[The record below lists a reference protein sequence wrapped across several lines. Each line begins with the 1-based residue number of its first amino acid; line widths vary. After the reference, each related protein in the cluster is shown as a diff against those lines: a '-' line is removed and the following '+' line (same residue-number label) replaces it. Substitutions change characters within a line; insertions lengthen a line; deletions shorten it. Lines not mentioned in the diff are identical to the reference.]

1 VTDLRLQPQNLN
13 AEKALLGSQMI
24 DARKVDEIRD
34 IVSPKDFYADTHAA
48 IQKAILK
55 LRDSGAD
62 LDVVLITQQLDSTG
76 DLADIGG
83 VPYIMELMEAVPHAE
98 HAKHYAKI
106 VAACSRRR
114 SQLSVAK
121 RLMESAYDMTAD
133 EIESSETAMKAATEL
148 ADITPQSRI
157 VTMADAVNGLIDDLE
172 AGTQPAVRVM
182 IPAIDDATGGAAPGE
197 MFIIGARPSHGK
209 SLFALQSLDTA
220 AGNGW
225 PGLIISEEMAALSL
239 AGRML
244 SSITV
249 LPSGDW
255 MRETSRLRFDARE
268 HFGNRAPILIAEK
281 CATAAGAERAIASA
295 VRTHGI
301 KIVAVDY
308 AQLLRGDGD
317 NEQERIGDVSQRMKA
332 MAMKYD
338 LIVLLLAQLNRG
350 IESRPDPTPGLADL
364 RGSGS
369 LEQDA
374 DVVLFPMWPF
384 KLQPTYE
391 DRLEYRIYQ
400 AKNRNRGV
408 GSPIVGMRINP
419 ERQRL
424 ESIAQPETDVD
435 RESRTWN

>member
-1 VTDLRLQPQNLN
+1 MTEMRLPPQNLT
-13 AEKALLGSQMI
+13 AEKALLGSQML
-24 DARKVDEIRD
+24 DPRKIDEIRE
-34 IVSPKDFYADTHAA
+34 IVSPKDFYADVNATV
-48 IQKAILK
+48 QKAILK
-55 LRDSGAD
+55 LRDSGSD
-62 LDVVLITQQLDSTG
+62 VDVVLLTEQLNSTG
-76 DLADIGG
+76 DLDDIGG
-83 VPYIMELMEAVPHAE
+83 VPYIMEIMEAVPHAQ
-98 HAKHYAKI
+98 HAKYYAKI
-106 VAACSRRR
+106 VAECSRRR
-114 SQLSVAK
+114 TQLSVARK
-121 RLMESAYDMTAD
+121 LMESAYDMTAD
-133 EIESSETAMKAATEL
+133 ETEASEAAIKAASEL
-148 ADITPQSRI
+148 AETTPQSR
-157 VTMADAVNGLIDDLE
+157 VVLMSDAVNELIANLE
-172 AGTQPAVRVM
+172 QGTQPAVHVM
-182 IPAIDDATGGAAPGE
+182 IPAVDEGTGGAAPGE
-197 MFIIGARPSHGK
+197 LFIIGGRPSHGK
-209 SLFALQSLDTA
+209 SLFALQSLDMA

-249 LPSGDW
+249 LPGGDW
-255 MRETSRLRFDARE
+255 MKETDRLRFDARE
-268 HFGNRAPILIAEK
+268 HFGSRAPILIAEK
-281 CATAAGAERAIASA
+281 CGTASGAERAIASC
-295 VRTHGI
+295 VRSHGI

-374 DVVLFPMWPF
+374 DVVLFPIWPF

-408 GSPIVGMRINP
+408 GKAIIGMRINP

-424 ESIAQPETDVD
+424 ESPSTENGPDWDA
-435 RESRTWN
+435 R